1 MRRWWE
7 RYRWPVI
14 AFLFVVVLVLGYV
27 GYRTLLDERGES
39 YTVADLLYLDLQL
52 FFVNVSDRGEDL
64 PWTLVVAKFAA
75 PALAGYSALV
85 ALSRLFRDRVDEF
98 RFRFTSGHAIVVGA
112 GETGLVFTRAL
123 RRLDRKV
130 LVIDA
135 DAANPNLGAC
145 RELGAG
151 VVVADAREPE
161 TLVRGG
167 VAKAGQLIA
176 TTGSDTVN
184 AEVALEAS
192 RLVTKRTEPLHCLA
206 HIVDADLWRLLRAH
220 ALQGP
225 DDGSVQ
231 FDFFN
236 LYAAA
241 ARRLLSDHPPFSPED
256 DEPAGMVV
264 IGAGELA
271 EQVVLEAG
279 RRWSALDREERL
291 PVTVLAERGSELVVK
306 LVAGFPELDRRCH
319 LRGVDGT
326 LDALTVHTAMADL
339 EGVGAAYVCMDDES
353 AAIAVAGVL
362 QHQLPGAA
370 VVLCILRDTG
380 LVGLLNERQVGTPRG
395 LGAVHAF
402 SVLERTCH
410 PELRLLAIDEN
421 LARSIHEHH
430 RQLRLE
436 GGADPDEPALRE
448 WDDLPEDLRSSNR
461 QQARHINTK
470 LRAIDCDL
478 VPTPGWEPARLAFT
492 APEVDRLAEME
503 HQRWVDERTA
513 AGWQW
518 GEPADSERRISP
530 YLVPWADLPEQAREW
545 NRETVREIPD
555 LVALEGFEVVRL
567 APPPWL
573 DTVARAI
580 HDQYRGRR
588 EGEGSATGPW
598 EDLPPE
604 LQGSN
609 RDQAASIPAQL
620 AVVDCQ
626 LVPTASANGFEGFT
640 EREVEL
646 LAERE
651 HERWVRER
659 TLSPGPARA
668 GDLVPWDQLAEDRRE
683 LDREAVRAIPAVV
696 AAAGLGVSR
705 SGRDTRVG

>member
-1 MRRWWE
+1 M
-7 RYRWPVI
+7 I
-14 AFLFVVVLVLGYV
+14 AILFVVVLVLGYV
-27 GYRTLLDERGES
+27 GYRTLLDSRGES

-52 FFVNVSDRGEDL
+52 FFVNVSDRGDDL
-64 PWTLVVAKFAA
+64 PWTLIVARFAA

-85 ALSRLFRDRVDEF
+85 AFSQLFRDRVDEF

-112 GETGLVFTRAL
+112 GDTGLVFTRAL
-123 RRLDRKV
+123 RRLGRKV
-130 LVIDA
+130 LVIEA
-135 DAANPNLGAC
+135 DASNPNIGAC

-161 TLVRGG
+161 TLLRGG
-167 VAKAGQLIA
+167 LGKARQLIA
-176 TTGSDTVN
+176 TTGSDTIN
-184 AEVALEAS
+184 AEVVLEAS

-220 ALQGP
+220 ELQES
-225 DDGSVQ
+225 DDAAVQ

-241 ARRLLSDHPPFSPED
+241 ARRLLSDHPPFPHD
-256 DEPAGMVV
+256 ADVPPGVVV
-264 IGAGELA
+264 IGGGELA

-279 RRWSALDREERL
+279 RRWSALDREAPL
-291 PVTVLAERGSELVVK
+291 PVTVLAERGTELVAT
-306 LVAGFPELDRRCH
+306 LVARSPQLAVRCR
-319 LRGVDGT
+319 LRGVDGP
-326 LDALTVHTAMADL
+326 LDSLTVHTALADL
-339 EGVGAAYVCMDDES
+339 DAVGAAYVCMDDDS
-353 AAIAVAGVL
+353 AALAVAGVL
-362 QHQLPGAA
+362 QHRLPGAT
-370 VVLCILRDTG
+370 VVLTILRDTG
-380 LVGLLNERQVGTPRG
+380 FVGLLNERQVGTPRG

-421 LARSIHEHH
+421 LARSIHDHH
-430 RQLRLE
+430 RRLRLE
-436 GGADPDEPALRE
+436 DGADPDEPSLRD

-461 QQARHINTK
+461 QQARHITTK
-470 LRAIDCDL
+470 LRAINCDL
-478 VPTPGWEPARLAFT
+478 APTPGWQPTRLTFT
-492 APEVDRLAEME
+492 PPEVERLAEME
-503 HQRWVDERTA
+503 HERWIDERTA
-513 AGWQW
+513 AGWRL
-518 GEPADSERRISP
+518 GDPADSERRISP
-530 YLVPWADLPEQAREW
+530 YLVPWADLPEQAKEW
-545 NRETVREIPD
+545 NRESVREIPD

-588 EGEGSATGPW
+588 EGPGAATPPW
-598 EDLPPE
+598 DELPAE

-609 RDQAASIPAQL
+609 RDQAASIPAKL
-620 AVVDCQ
+620 AEVGCQ
-626 LVPTASANGFEGFT
+626 LVPSASANGFDGFT
-640 EREVEL
+640 GPEVEL

-659 TLSPGPARA
+659 TTGAGPARA

-683 LDREAVRAIPAVV
+683 LDREAVRAIPTVV

-705 SGRDTRVG
+705 HRAG